1 MREESEQDINDKL
14 HTLGLTG
21 KRNDKDQSIK
31 LEGFDI
37 ELQSLPM
44 VAASLAVLK
53 APGEDQQEVKNIIR
67 KSREY
72 LNLLLDNAIE
82 KNVKTV

>member
-14 HTLGLTG
+14 HTWGLTG
-21 KRNDKDQSIK
+21 KGNDKDQSIK

-37 ELQSLPM
+37 ELQSLPT
-44 VAASLAVLK
+44 VAASLAVLSMTL
-53 APGEDQQEVKNIIR
+53 EDQEVKNIIR

>member
-14 HTLGLTG
+14 HTWGLTG
-21 KRNDKDQSIK
+21 KGNDKDQSIK

-37 ELQSLPM
+37 ELQSLPT
-44 VAASLAVLK
+44 VAASLAVLSMTI
-53 APGEDQQEVKNIIR
+53 EDQEVKNIIR

>member
-14 HTLGLTG
+14 HTWGLTG
-21 KRNDKDQSIK
+21 KGNDKDQSIK

-37 ELQSLPM
+37 ELQSLPA
-44 VAASLAVLK
+44 VAASLAVLSMTI
-53 APGEDQQEVKNIIR
+53 EDQEVKNIIR

>member
-1 MREESEQDINDKL
+1 MEDKMD
-14 HTLGLTG
+14 
-21 KRNDKDQSIK
+21 NNDQSIK

-37 ELQSLPM
+37 ELQSLPT
-44 VAASLAVLK
+44 VAASLAVLSMTL
-53 APGEDQQEVKNIIR
+53 EDQEVKNIIR

>member
-37 ELQSLPM
+37 ELQSLPT
-44 VAASLAVLK
+44 VAASLAVLSMTL
-53 APGEDQQEVKNIIR
+53 EDQEVKNIIR